1 METKWKYSYAFLA
14 LFAMV
19 VWLAFYYYPKDKLQL
34 IACDVGQGDAILAIY
49 GKTQFLIDGGPN
61 DKVLDCLS
69 SYMPFWDRNIEVIIL
84 THPDKDHFS
93 GLIEVFRRY
102 EVDYFI
108 ANSLEPGSQGY
119 QVLKKVVGGSD
130 VVVIPPKEGMVIGNS
145 MMHLEIVFPTDKFQK
160 ENLSYNNSAGNGKV
174 LGTSTTLMSANNF
187 SIVTYLVSGVFKALL
202 TGDIV
207 PGMSD
212 TVINTGRIGKV
223 DYIKVPHHGSK
234 NGLTE
239 DLLKKVKPE
248 VAVISVGKN
257 QWGHP
262 HKEILEMLNKYGVKT
277 LRTDQLGDIKVE
289 INNSEMRVVRGKEW
303 YR

>member
-1 METKWKYSYAFLA
+1 METKWKYSYAFLV

-19 VWLAFYYYPKDKLQL
+19 VWLAVYYYPKDNLRL

-49 GKTQFLIDGGPN
+49 GKTQFLIDGGPS

-69 SYMPFWDRNIEVIIL
+69 SYMPFWDRNIEVVIL

-93 GLIEVFRRY
+93 GLIEVFKRY
-102 EVDYFI
+102 EVNYFV

-119 QVLKKVVGGSD
+119 QLLKKVVGGSD
-130 VVVIPPKEGMVIGNS
+130 AVVIPPKEGMVIGNS
-145 MMHLEIVFPTDKFQK
+145 MMHLEIIFPTDKFQK
-160 ENLSYNNSAGNGKV
+160 ENLTYDTNANNSKV
-174 LGTSTTLMSANNF
+174 LGTSTTSMSANNF
-187 SIVTYLVSGVFKALL
+187 SIVTRLESGEFRALL

-207 PGMSD
+207 PSMTD
-212 TVINTGRIGKV
+212 EVINTGKVGKV

-239 DLLKKVKPE
+239 DLLKEAKPE
-248 VAVISVGKN
+248 IAVISVGKN

-262 HKEILEMLNKYGVKT
+262 HKEILEMLNKYSVKT
-277 LRTDQLGDIKVE
+277 LRTDQMGDIKVE
-289 INNSEMRVVRGKEW
+289 INNGKMSIM
-303 YR
+303 

>member
-19 VWLAFYYYPKDKLQL
+19 VWLAVYYYPKDKLKL

-69 SYMPFWDRNIEVIIL
+69 SHMPFWDRNIEVVIL

-93 GLIEVFRRY
+93 GLIEIFKRY

-130 VVVIPPKEGMVIGNS
+130 AVVIPPKEGMVIGNS
-145 MMHLEIVFPTDKFQK
+145 MMHLEIVFPTQTFQK
-160 ENLSYNNSAGNGKV
+160 ENLTFNTNVNDSKV
-174 LGTSTTLMSANNF
+174 LGTSTTSKSANNF
-187 SIVTYLVSGVFKALL
+187 SIVTILESGDFKALL

-207 PGMSD
+207 PGITD
-212 TVINTGRIGKV
+212 EIIDTGRIGKV

-239 DLLKKVKPE
+239 DLLKKANPE
-248 VAVISVGKN
+248 IAVISVGKN

-262 HKEILEMLNKYGVKT
+262 HKEILNLLAEYNVKI
-277 LRTDQLGDIKVE
+277 LRTDELGDIVVTDESE
-289 INNSEMRVVRGKEW
+289 INKE
-303 YR
+303 

>member
-19 VWLAFYYYPKDKLQL
+19 VWLAVYYYPKDKLQL
-34 IACDVGQGDAILAIY
+34 IACDVGQGDAILAIH

-69 SYMPFWDRNIEVIIL
+69 SYMPFWDRNIEVVVL

-93 GLIEVFRRY
+93 GLIEVFKRY
-102 EVDYFI
+102 EVDHFI

-119 QVLKKVVGGSD
+119 QVLKKVVGGSNA
-130 VVVIPPKEGMVIGNS
+130 VVMPPKEGMVMGNS
-145 MMHLEIVFPTDKFQK
+145 MMHLEIIFPTDKFQK
-160 ENLSYNNSAGNGKV
+160 ENLSYDTNANNDKV
-174 LGTSTTLMSANNF
+174 LGTSTTSESVNNF
-187 SIVTYLVSGVFKALL
+187 SIVMILESGNFRALL

-207 PGMSD
+207 PGMTD
-212 TVINTGRIGKV
+212 EVIDTGRIGKV
-223 DYIKVPHHGSK
+223 DYIKIPHHGSK

-239 DLLKKVKPE
+239 DLLKKARPE
-248 VAVISVGKN
+248 IAIISVGKN

-262 HKEILEMLNKYGVKT
+262 HKEILEMLNKYDVKT
-277 LRTDQLGDIKVE
+277 LRTDQVGDIKVE
-289 INNSEMRVVRGKEW
+289 INNGEMRVM
-303 YR
+303 